1 MRLSSA
7 ILLLPAL
14 AAAQEQVPLK
24 DQVQGWLNK
33 AKSLLPTA
41 TPVVAPPAGEPVVP
55 PQQRVTKDVK
65 VVNLRMSNWKSLIAP
80 TTEGPAEEWLVYV
93 TGGNNTCFG
102 RCLKA
107 DNAFEESIP
116 LFAADETSPSIGKLD
131 CEKQGLLCSI
141 MSAGPPSLWHI
152 QVPARVPG
160 EPKPPTPI
168 HIVGINATTVN
179 ADKFYTTHSE
189 KTWQQRKELESAF
202 HPMDGFLAQYGLNV
216 ALGYFVY
223 YMAMVPSWLMMVGI
237 SFLSRTIMSRR
248 MGPTARP
255 QVAPPA
261 AAQ

>member
-14 AAAQEQVPLK
+14 AVAQEQAPLK
-24 DQVQGWLNK
+24 EQVQGWLNK
-33 AKSLLPTA
+33 AKSFLPTA

-55 PQQRVTKDVK
+55 PQRVSKDVE
-65 VVNLRMSNWKSLIAP
+65 VVNLRLSNWRSLIAP
-80 TTEGPAEEWLVYV
+80 TAEGPAEEWLVYV
-93 TGGNNTCFG
+93 TGGNTTCFG

-152 QVPARVPG
+152 QVPARVSG

-168 HIVGINATTVN
+168 HIVGINTTTVN

-216 ALGYFVY
+216 VIAYVVY
-223 YMAMVPSWLMMVGI
+223 YMAMVPSWLMMVGV

-248 MGPTARP
+248 MSPGRP
-255 QVAPPA
+255 QAAPPA